1 LSVELW
7 TDGSGTTEGPIGWAY
22 VLRHVDSAGKIS
34 DLLNGGKAPVGT
46 NNVAELMA
54 VLEGLRA
61 LKRPGVAL
69 TVVTD
74 SEYVMKGF
82 TEGRVA
88 KWKRNGWRTSAGKQV
103 ANQEIWLE
111 LEAEVIKHRV
121 SWRHVRG
128 HAGHELNE
136 LVDQVAGIMRR
147 QAIAEAPAVT
157 DPLFNESGPP
167 SDELDGPELQT
178 ILAGSTAGGER

>member
-1 LSVELW
+1 MSVELW

-22 VLRHVDSAGKIS
+22 LLRHVDRDGKVF
-34 DLLNGGKAPVGT
+34 DLLNGGKALTGT
-46 NNVAELMA
+46 NNVAELTA

-82 TEGRVA
+82 TDDRVA
-88 KWKRNGWRTSAGKQV
+88 KWKRNGWRTSAGKPV
-103 ANQEIWLE
+103 ANQELWLE
-111 LEAEVIKHRV
+111 LEAEVARHRV

-128 HAGHELNE
+128 HAGLELNE
-136 LVDQVAGIMRR
+136 LVDQVAGMMRR
-147 QAIAEAPAVT
+147 EAIAEAPAVT

-167 SDELDGPELQT
+167 SAELDGPEHPT